1 MHSKPFQNLVHVI
14 LIFYQW
20 YSKAFPYISLIL
32 RTHFFFPIKVF
43 YLYKC
48 TISVGPEKVLKV
60 TVLMYFSR
68 LFSQLGF
75 SATQLR
81 NFYPLGYFE
90 PPNYMRK
97 YTNYEFNFLFYFSTC
112 LNQINKEVNWYC
124 WLKLSRAIGS
134 ELQNF

>member
-1 MHSKPFQNLVHVI
+1 MSACDHYSDAFKTISKLGTCKI
-14 LIFYQW
+14 DFYQS

-43 YLYKC
+43 YLYLC
-48 TISVGPEKVLKV
+48 TISVEPDKVLKV

-97 YTNYEFNFLFYFSTC
+97 YTNYEFDNCFIAKF
-112 LNQINKEVNWYC
+112 
-124 WLKLSRAIGS
+124 WLRRRYRAFFHYR
-134 ELQNF
+134 L